1 MEIIP
6 TINCKDFNCLKRR
19 LDISKEFGAGWVQ
32 IDISD
37 GEFAGYETW
46 NEPERFLEEIDLSNL
61 NYYIEV
67 HLMVVDVEK
76 YLENWL
82 EAGVNRVIIHIESK
96 FDLEEVLGLC
106 QKYGAEL
113 MLSVTPETDIEDLFE
128 YLDKVK
134 AVQILGVNPGP
145 SGQFFQKDTFL
156 RINTLLEKAPGVTI
170 EVDGGVDDRIAKELK
185 KRGVDI
191 VASGSFIFDSP
202 NPEKRY
208 KILRRSVNSKI

>member
-145 SGQFFQKDTFL
+145 SGQFFQKDTF
-156 RINTLLEKAPGVTI
+156 
-170 EVDGGVDDRIAKELK
+170 
-185 KRGVDI
+185 
-191 VASGSFIFDSP
+191 
-202 NPEKRY
+202 
-208 KILRRSVNSKI
+208 